1 MSSSS
6 STTSTRAALIPLSYH
21 AQPPFPR
28 PRTTILFVAT
38 ILIVDPDP
46 ANRSLLELLVLRLGH
61 RPIGQR
67 ELAEGE
73 EPDLMLLEPASGPG
87 LRLAHR
93 VRQRLLRLPILCVS
107 IEPPSE
113 ETSDLD
119 AVDHVMKPFRRSTL
133 EHALE
138 RALIQARTAEEVR
151 QTA

>member
-1 MSSSS
+1 
-6 STTSTRAALIPLSYH
+6 
-21 AQPPFPR
+21 
-28 PRTTILFVAT
+28 VAT

-87 LRLAHR
+87 LRLAF
-93 VRQRLLRLPILCVS
+93 RLRERLMRLPILCVS

-113 ETSDLD
+113 ETSSLD
-119 AVDHVMKPFRRSTL
+119 VVDYVMKPFRRSTL

-138 RALIQARTAEEVR
+138 RALIQAHTADEVR

>member
-1 MSSSS
+1 M
-6 STTSTRAALIPLSYH
+6 
-21 AQPPFPR
+21 
-28 PRTTILFVAT
+28 AT

-67 ELAEGE
+67 ELSEGE
-73 EPDLMLLEPASGPG
+73 EPDLMLLEPASEPG

-93 VRQRLLRLPILCVS
+93 LRQQLLQLPILCVS

-113 ETSDLD
+113 ETSSLD
-119 AVDHVMKPFRRSTL
+119 AVDYVMKPFRRSTL

-138 RALIQARTAEEVR
+138 RALIQTRNAHEVR
-151 QTA
+151 QSA

>member
-1 MSSSS
+1 
-6 STTSTRAALIPLSYH
+6 
-21 AQPPFPR
+21 
-28 PRTTILFVAT
+28 VAT

-67 ELAEGE
+67 ELSEGE
-73 EPDLMLLEPASGPG
+73 EPDLMLLEPASRPG

-93 VRQRLLRLPILCVS
+93 LRKQLMRLPILCVS

-119 AVDHVMKPFRRSTL
+119 VFDYVMKPFRRSTL
-133 EHALE
+133 ELALE
-138 RALIQARTAEEVR
+138 RALIHAPNGNEGRPAAALAASAEVE
-151 QTA
+151 TPIPSAPPLLA

>member
-1 MSSSS
+1 M
-6 STTSTRAALIPLSYH
+6 
-21 AQPPFPR
+21 
-28 PRTTILFVAT
+28 AT

-67 ELAEGE
+67 ELTEGE

-93 VRQRLLRLPILCVS
+93 LRQRLLQLPILCVS

-113 ETSDLD
+113 ETSSLQ
-119 AVDHVMKPFRRSTL
+119 AVDYVMKPFRRSTL

-138 RALIQARTAEEVR
+138 RALIQARNAEEVR

>member
-1 MSSSS
+1 MGVDDGC
-6 STTSTRAALIPLSYH
+6 H
-21 AQPPFPR
+21 
-28 PRTTILFVAT
+28 VAT

-73 EPDLMLLEPASGPG
+73 EPDLLLLEPASGPG

-93 VRQRLLRLPILCVS
+93 LRQRLLRLPILCVS

-113 ETSDLD
+113 ETSSLE
-119 AVDHVMKPFRRSTL
+119 AVDYVMKPFRRSTL
-133 EHALE
+133 EQALE
-138 RALIQARTAEEVR
+138 HALIQARYANEDRPTASLAAPSEEETPMHSASSLR
-151 QTA
+151 A

>member
-1 MSSSS
+1 
-6 STTSTRAALIPLSYH
+6 
-21 AQPPFPR
+21 
-28 PRTTILFVAT
+28 VAT

-67 ELAEGE
+67 ELTEGE
-73 EPDLMLLEPASGPG
+73 EPDLMLLEPASQPG

-93 VRQRLLRLPILCVS
+93 LRERLLQLPILCVS

-113 ETSDLD
+113 ETSSLQ
-119 AVDHVMKPFRRSTL
+119 AVDYVMKPFRRSTL

-138 RALIQARTAEEVR
+138 QALIESRNGHEVR
-151 QTA
+151 TPAPLAAPSQA

>member
-1 MSSSS
+1 
-6 STTSTRAALIPLSYH
+6 
-21 AQPPFPR
+21 
-28 PRTTILFVAT
+28 VAT

-73 EPDLMLLEPASGPG
+73 EPDLMLLEPASQPG

-93 VRQRLLRLPILCVS
+93 LRERLMQLPILCVS

-113 ETSDLD
+113 ETSSLA
-119 AVDHVMKPFRRSTL
+119 AVEHVMKPFRRSTL

-138 RALIQARTAEEVR
+138 RALVPARNGHEVR
-151 QTA
+151 SEAPLAAPSQA

>member
-1 MSSSS
+1 
-6 STTSTRAALIPLSYH
+6 
-21 AQPPFPR
+21 
-28 PRTTILFVAT
+28 VAT

-87 LRLAHR
+87 MRLALRL
-93 VRQRLLRLPILCVS
+93 RQRLLRLPILCVS

-113 ETSDLD
+113 ETSSLE
-119 AVDHVMKPFRRSTL
+119 AIEHVMKPFRRSTL

-138 RALIQARTAEEVR
+138 RALIQARAEKEVR
-151 QTA
+151 QPA

>member
-1 MSSSS
+1 M
-6 STTSTRAALIPLSYH
+6 
-21 AQPPFPR
+21 
-28 PRTTILFVAT
+28 AT
-38 ILIVDPDP
+38 ILIAEPDP
-46 ANRSLLELLVLRLGH
+46 GTWSLLELLVLRLGH

-93 VRQRLLRLPILCVS
+93 LRQRLLRLPILCVS

-113 ETSDLD
+113 ETSSLE
-119 AVDHVMKPFRRSTL
+119 AVDYVMKPFRRSTL

-138 RALIQARTAEEVR
+138 RALIQARTAHEVR
-151 QTA
+151 QSA

>member
-1 MSSSS
+1 
-6 STTSTRAALIPLSYH
+6 
-21 AQPPFPR
+21 
-28 PRTTILFVAT
+28 VAT

-61 RPIGQR
+61 KPIGQR

-93 VRQRLLRLPILCVS
+93 LRQRLLRLPILCVS

-113 ETSDLD
+113 ETSSLA
-119 AVDHVMKPFRRSTL
+119 AVDYVMKPFRRSTL

-138 RALIQARTAEEVR
+138 RALIQARNGHEGRLTASLATSSEEETPI
-151 QTA
+151 QTSPLTA

>member
-1 MSSSS
+1 M
-6 STTSTRAALIPLSYH
+6 
-21 AQPPFPR
+21 FR
-28 PRTTILFVAT
+28 PVAT

-61 RPIGQR
+61 KPIGQR

-73 EPDLMLLEPASGPG
+73 EPDLMLLEPASEPG

-93 VRQRLLRLPILCVS
+93 LRQRLQQLPILCVS
-107 IEPPSE
+107 IEPPGE
-113 ETSDLD
+113 DTSSLD
-119 AVDHVMKPFRRSTL
+119 AIDYVMKPFRRSTL

-138 RALIQARTAEEVR
+138 RALIQSRSGEEVR